1 MRKRFDRE
9 ADDCR
14 KVQEKFLLEIISS
27 NRNTVFGREYKFE
40 SIQSSKDFMNVVPLT
55 TKAFYKEYVGKPC
68 TFNTLTLFS
77 PKSLRGR
84 AGTPLSYLNR

>member
-14 KVQEKFLLEIISS
+14 KEQEKFLLEIISS
-27 NRNTVFGREYKFE
+27 NRNTVFGREYNFE
-40 SIQSSKDFMNVVPLT
+40 SIQSSKDFINVVPLA
-55 TKAFYKEYVGKPC
+55 TKASYKEYVGKPC
-68 TFNTLTLFS
+68 TFNTLPLFS

>member
-27 NRNTVFGREYKFE
+27 NRNTVFGREYNFE
-40 SIQSSKDFMNVVPLT
+40 SIQSSKDFINVVPLA
-55 TKAFYKEYVGKPC
+55 TKASYKEYVGKPY
-68 TFNTLTLFS
+68 TFNTLTQFS
-77 PKSLRGR
+77 PKSPLGGR
-84 AGTPLSYLNR
+84 VLPYLT